1 MPGALL
7 ALRDV
12 SLGYEGR
19 PVLQHLT
26 LAIERGEFLAL
37 LGPNGAGKTTL
48 LRGLVGLIPVLAGEL
63 TYGLDRRASP
73 PGYVPQRD
81 TLDPIFP
88 LSALE
93 VVLMGTYARLPP
105 LRPVGRRE
113 RRLGAE
119 CLAQVGLAALAP
131 HPFWSLSGGQKQRV
145 LIARALAA
153 EPELLLLHAP
163 QPRAPP
169 DRRARDAPAPA
180 RPAGRPERHLGRRG
194 QRHQGPDGGDAGP
207 GADRRRLRRAG
218 GRRMSALA
226 EILSPDFLLR
236 DALFGSILVG
246 LVCPLVG
253 AYFVLRRM
261 IFLGVALP
269 QLSAAGIASAFVA
282 FQFLVGP
289 HEHGQ
294 VSERALAMA
303 GSFAFTLG
311 GLLVLAAFERQGKET
326 IEARIGVAYAVAA
339 ALTILFLAA
348 DPHGDAQMVNLLK
361 GDILATTSTSLAVLI
376 GVFGAVTAVL
386 FAFRKEFLLVSFDR
400 DLAVVFGKRVGLWDG
415 LLYLLIGVTI
425 SLGVMTAGP
434 LVTFG
439 FLVVPPLTARLVTRR
454 MLSFSLVAAVLGGA
468 SAFGGFYLAYRID
481 LPLGPAEVA
490 LASLFLA
497 LVGAGTALRR
507 AAGRLPS

>member
-1 MPGALL
+1 
-7 ALRDV
+7 
-12 SLGYEGR
+12 
-19 PVLQHLT
+19 
-26 LAIERGEFLAL
+26 
-37 LGPNGAGKTTL
+37 
-48 LRGLVGLIPVLAGEL
+48 LRGDHGN
-63 TYGLDRRASP
+63 D
-73 PGYVPQRD
+73 
-81 TLDPIFP
+81 
-88 LSALE
+88 
-93 VVLMGTYARLPP
+93 
-105 LRPVGRRE
+105 
-113 RRLGAE
+113 
-119 CLAQVGLAALAP
+119 
-131 HPFWSLSGGQKQRV
+131 
-145 LIARALAA
+145 
-153 EPELLLLHAP
+153 HAP

-180 RPAGRPERHLGRRG
+180 RPAGRPERDLGRRG

-207 GADRRRLRRAG
+207 GADRRRLRGAG

-326 IEARIGVAYAVAA
+326 VEARIGVTYAVAA

-361 GDILATTSTSLAVLI
+361 GDILATTSASLGVLAAVL
-376 GVFGAVTAVL
+376 GAVVVVL

-400 DLAVVFGKRVGLWDG
+400 DLAVVFRKRVAVWDL
-415 LLYLLIGVTI
+415 LLYLAIGVELLWMR
-425 SLGVMTAGP
+425 SAG
-434 LVTFG
+434 L
-439 FLVVPPLTARLVTRR
+439 
-454 MLSFSLVAAVLGGA
+454 VLGATATTTSTVLACYFTGLGLGA
-468 SAFGGFYLAYRID
+468 ALGRRTSTGGVRRYAFLELGAAAGGLWSLLVFRS
-481 LPLGPAEVA
+481 A
-490 LASLFLA
+490 LATSMLA
-497 LVGAGTALRR
+497 LAMLPATLCLGAT
-507 AAGRLPS
+507 LP